1 MNDPAVVALS
11 KLQSVLKSLD
21 TSLSHLAAVGRA
33 KVLYADGEFRELV
46 ARYRSLRAAD
56 LAARRGLKTA
66 LPKDVMSYDQ
76 RIKTYG
82 EAEARR
88 QFAPFGKALE
98 AKVEAGRAV
107 AAFEDEHPLISQLV
121 LGAKAPA
128 AESDET
134 RHHIDPTRLRD
145 GDAPCLQQVAGS
157 R

>member
-33 KVLYADGEFRELV
+33 KVLYADGEFLELV

-56 LAARRGLKTA
+56 LAARRGLRTA
-66 LPKDVMSYDQ
+66 LPKDVMSYDE
-76 RIKTYG
+76 RVKTYG

-121 LGAKAPA
+121 LGAKVSVT
-128 AESDET
+128 ESDET
-134 RHHIDPTRLRD
+134 RHIIDQTQSGD
-145 GDAPCLQQVAGS
+145 SDAPCLQQVAGS

>member
-1 MNDPAVVALS
+1 MNDPTVVALS

-33 KVLYADGEFRELV
+33 KVLYADGEFLELV

-56 LAARRGLKTA
+56 LAARRELKTA
-66 LPKDVMSYDQ
+66 LPKDVMSYDE

-98 AKVEAGRAV
+98 AKVEAGREV

-121 LGAKAPA
+121 LGAKASTT
-128 AESDET
+128 ETDET
-134 RHHIDPTRLRD
+134 RHHIDPTRLGD
-145 GDAPCLQQVAGS
+145 SDAPRLQQVAGS

>member
-33 KVLYADGEFRELV
+33 KALYADGEFRELV

-66 LPKDVMSYDQ
+66 LPKDVMSYDE

-121 LGAKAPA
+121 LGAKASAIEPN
-128 AESDET
+128 ET
-134 RHHIDPTRLRD
+134 LQNIDPTRLRD
-145 GDAPCLQQVAGS
+145 GDAPCLQQMTGS

>member
-21 TSLSHLAAVGRA
+21 TSLSHLATVGRA

-56 LAARRGLKTA
+56 LAACRGLKTA
-66 LPKDVMSYDQ
+66 LPKDGMSYDE
-76 RIKTYG
+76 RVKAYG

-98 AKVEAGRAV
+98 AKVETGRAV
-107 AAFEDEHPLISQLV
+107 AAFEEEHPLISQLV
-121 LGAKAPA
+121 HGAKATA
-128 AESDET
+128 LQTDET
-134 RHHIDPTRLRD
+134 RYVIDQLTPGND
-145 GDAPCLQQVAGS
+145 GAQSVQQETGS